1 MKEDENELKNLTSIL
16 LHTYDRLY
24 TKYITS
30 FISRTHGRRLPEDLQ
45 SRLQYP
51 HIATLSNTQEQQS
64 NLLIIQRV
72 IQVVHI
78 RICILLLIDSFYD

>member
-24 TKYITS
+24 TNYITS
-30 FISRTHGRRLPEDLQ
+30 FISRTHCRRLPEDFQ

-78 RICILLLIDSFYD
+78 RICILL